1 MRSLAEASR
10 LPDFADID
18 QRVTLRRIR
27 WKDYEALLRMRDPDD
42 PVRATYLEGE
52 LELTSLCLLH
62 RSASR
67 RLNSLLGAFALERG
81 IELLGSLAC
90 SLQSQTLGR
99 GIEPDGGYRLGP
111 SSPEEDTVPSI
122 ALDVVV
128 TPGGIPRLEVYR
140 GLGVQEVWFWRD
152 EQLKFYAARD
162 HGFEQVEYS
171 ELLPA
176 FDPTLVGRFMQ
187 GSHDQE
193 AVQAFRQVVR
203 VAQG

>member
-1 MRSLAEASR
+1 MRALAEASR
-10 LPDFADID
+10 PPDLADID

-27 WKDYEALLRMRDPDD
+27 WKDYEALLGFRDPED

-52 LELTSLCLLH
+52 LELMSLCPLH
-62 RSASR
+62 QSSSR
-67 RLNSLLGAFALERG
+67 RLDSLLAAFAVERG
-81 IELLGSLAC
+81 IELVGSLTC
-90 SLQSQTLGR
+90 SLRSQALGR
-99 GIEPDGGYRLGP
+99 GIEPDSGYLLGT
-111 SSPEEDTVPSI
+111 SRPEEDAVPSI
-122 ALDVVV
+122 AFDVVV

-140 GLGVQEVWFWRD
+140 GLGVREVWFWRD

-176 FDPTLVGRFMQ
+176 FDPTLVGRFML
-187 GSHDQE
+187 GSHDEE

-203 VAQG
+203 VA

>member
-10 LPDFADID
+10 QPDLPDID
-18 QRVTLRRIR
+18 QRVTLRRVR
-27 WKDYEALLRMRDPDD
+27 WKDYEAVLKLRDPED
-42 PVRATYLEGE
+42 PVRATYLEGK
-52 LELTSLCLLH
+52 LELTSLCELH
-62 RSASR
+62 RSSSR
-67 RLNSLLGAFALERG
+67 RLNSLLAAFAVERG
-81 IELLGSLAC
+81 IDLVGSLTC
-90 SLQSQTLGR
+90 SLKSQALGR
-99 GIEPDGGYRLGP
+99 GIEPDGSYLLGP
-111 SSPEEDTVPSI
+111 SRPEEDGLPNI

-152 EQLKFYAARD
+152 EQLKFYAGRD
-162 HGFEQVEYS
+162 HGFEQVESS

-187 GSHDQE
+187 GSHDEE

-203 VAQG
+203 VA